1 MSNIVRS
8 LEITAER
15 EAAQASEDWPWYRA
29 AGRVLADREGRRDDR
44 LFFAA
49 EVIRS
54 LVSWHGYDRTTGH
67 VVVEERDFDRQMHV
81 TIGYRIAPAIHER
94 LQQVGKLERERAA
107 LMAHVHTLALWAPV
121 LVVLLVLA
129 GVALGLH
136 AHPRCIP

>member
-1 MSNIVRS
+1 MDNTVRS
-8 LEITAER
+8 LEIAAER
-15 EAAQASEDWPWYRA
+15 EAAQSYEGWPWYRA
-29 AGRVLADREGRRDDR
+29 AGRVQARREGRRDDR

-54 LVSWHGYDRTTGH
+54 LVRWYGYDRTTGQ
-67 VVVEERDFDRQMHV
+67 VTVEERDFDRQMHV

-94 LQQVGKLERERAA
+94 LQQAGQLERERASLLA
-107 LMAHVHTLALWAPV
+107 GVRRLALWAPV
-121 LVVLLVLA
+121 LVFLLVLA